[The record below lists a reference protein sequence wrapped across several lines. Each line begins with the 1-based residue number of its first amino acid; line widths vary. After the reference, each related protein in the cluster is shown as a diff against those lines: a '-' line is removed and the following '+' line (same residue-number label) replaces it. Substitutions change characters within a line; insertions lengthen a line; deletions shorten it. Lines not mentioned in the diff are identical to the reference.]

1 MEHPEIKSL
10 SMLTPDQITLL
21 RRLQG
26 NWPKHLQLTFDEQ
39 NRPDLAEHPLAGELL
54 ALSRSERTSLPF
66 FTPNRPDRIIWLTI
80 APNAEELQSAM
91 ADLRAWLL
99 PSFGWEDEPP
109 IVAPGESSGPLS
121 EVLRA
126 LSPAGYFRWWTM
138 RAEFSRAVGKLRAL
152 RDLEQRR
159 PAHAHARPPSL
170 FDLRQQYDV
179 ALLTGD
185 VEAAQ
190 EAIDGI
196 NLHQLDTAANTC
208 FMQLRLWDHFREYER
223 IVTHPQLA
231 ELVRLR
237 MPHSIRLAVIRG
249 FHAHFLAPLEERGE
263 IQSAASVYAERV
275 HDSLTGLLELCRPS
289 DGIETRRCI
298 GYKAWLLQDGNQAS
312 QLCKDYQDEMLDQLL
327 APLALPEA
335 LQPSIHDCFYTA
347 LRRGDWRAVQ
357 EAGQQLLLEEV
368 EGEAGFRREY
378 LQGVLRLSLEFHANP
393 GLGELLGKSQLP
405 STPVPALVVPQTWPD
420 FVARIKEKEWSGADH
435 FLTLDNRPSLGDLSL
450 PELSQVVEGLE
461 ELLTDPDIHRDQT
474 GHQLAL
480 GSLPVIIK
488 DFLLDPEFPRS
499 YLSNLYR
506 QLLQLWCGQ
515 KRGSASP
522 PDANLVL
529 TLAEAVLRL
538 DSTSEREVA
547 EVIRD
552 WWAARRAR
560 VMLPFLLSGL
570 DILSELTPERIV
582 TESLWVDGAAL
593 IRLDPL
599 AFSLGERQLWRVIG
613 SRIGLDESTIDDFLG
628 IESAA
633 ENEEPDPLA
642 EADLKKVAIVSL
654 REEAAHA
661 AAALIGQ
668 RSKAQVLVVSETHAG
683 VQTASAKTAD
693 VILFVWASS
702 THAVY
707 RAFDGVRE
715 KLSYV
720 QGKGAASIVLALE
733 RWVIKQRESI

>member
-1 MEHPEIKSL
+1 MF
-10 SMLTPDQITLL
+10 TPDQITLL

-26 NWPKHLQLTFDEQ
+26 NWPKYLHLMIDEQ
-39 NRPDLAEHPLAGELL
+39 NRPNLAGHPLADELL
-54 ALSRSERTSLPF
+54 ALSRSERASLPF

-80 APNAEELQSAM
+80 APDVEELQSTM

-109 IVAPGESSGPLS
+109 IVVTGESSGPLS

-138 RAEFSRAVGKLRAL
+138 RAEFNRAVNKLRAL
-152 RDLEQRR
+152 RNLQQSR
-159 PAHAHARPPSL
+159 PAHAYARPPSL

-185 VEAAQ
+185 AEAAQ

-196 NLHQLDTAANTC
+196 NLHHLDTAANTC
-208 FMQLRLWDHFREYER
+208 FMQLRLWENFREYER

-237 MPHSIRLAVIRG
+237 MPHSIRLVVIRG
-249 FHAHFLAPLEERGE
+249 FHAYFLAPLEERRD
-263 IQSAASVYAERV
+263 IQSAANVYAERV
-275 HDSLTGLLELCRPS
+275 HDWLTGLLELCRPS
-289 DGIETRRCI
+289 DGIEARRCI
-298 GYKAWLLQDGNQAS
+298 GYKAWLLQDGNQAK
-312 QLCKDYQDEMLDQLL
+312 QLRKDYQDDVLDQLL
-327 APLALPEA
+327 APLALPET
-335 LQPSIHDCFYTA
+335 LQPSIQDCLYNA

-368 EGEAGFRREY
+368 EGEGSVSREY
-378 LQGVLRLSLEFHANP
+378 VQGVLRLSLEFHANP
-393 GLGELLGKSQLP
+393 GLRELLGKSLLP
-405 STPVPALVVPQTWPD
+405 SATIPAPVAPQTWPD
-420 FVARIKEKEWSGADH
+420 FVARIKEKEWSSADC
-435 FLTLDNRPSLGDLSL
+435 FLVLDNRPSLGDLSL
-450 PELSQVVEGLE
+450 PELSKVVEVLE
-461 ELLTDPDIHRDQT
+461 ELLTDPDIHCDQT
-474 GHQLAL
+474 GHQLVL

-488 DFLLDPEFPRS
+488 DFLLDPEFPRP
-499 YLSNLYR
+499 YLTNVYR

-529 TLAEAVLRL
+529 TLAEAVMRL

-552 WWAARRAR
+552 WWTARRAR
-560 VMLPFLLSGL
+560 AMLPFLLSGL
-570 DILSELTPERIV
+570 DILSELTAERIV

-613 SRIGLDESTIDDFLG
+613 SRIGLDENTIDDFLG
-628 IESAA
+628 IESAS
-633 ENEEPDPLA
+633 ENEAPDPLT
-642 EADLKKVAIVSL
+642 EANFKKVAIVSL
-654 REEAAHA
+654 REEAAQA

-668 RSKAQVLVVSETHAG
+668 RTKAQVVVVSETHAG
-683 VQTASAKTAD
+683 IQTASAKTAD

-707 RAFDGVRE
+707 RAFDSVRE

-733 RWVIKQRESI
+733 RWLMKQ